1 MPYYTFM
8 EKLYWIVSGLKKKQ
22 REKTNTPKLLTR
34 FFVFQPHDPS
44 IFIHQRPDALNIKC
58 RDGNLL
64 TIARL

>member
-8 EKLYWIVSGLKKKQ
+8 EKLYWIVSGFKKK
-22 REKTNTPKLLTR
+22 EKNKYSKIVDM
-34 FFVFQPHDPS
+34 FFFFFHPHDPS